1 MENKRLS
8 MLLAVVSSTVLF
20 LLVSGVGPVV
30 LWDLYLIAGLA
41 AVLAI
46 ASCVIYPQIRAAII
60 VCSAALYPYFLSHCS
75 DVLQSGSDSA
85 ALGSLAAG
93 FPCLFPP
100 QGGIVSMLL
109 VGVPGT
115 LSYALP
121 LAVLSYL
128 GASQIVNRFLDREY
142 AHSHYQ

>member
-8 MLLAVVSSTVLF
+8 ILLAVVSSTVLF

-46 ASCVIYPQIRAAII
+46 ASCVIYPRIEAAII

-75 DVLQSGSDSA
+75 DVLQGGSDSA

-93 FPCLFPP
+93 FPCLLSS
-100 QGGIVSMLL
+100 QGGIVSTLI

-121 LAVLSYL
+121 LALVSYFV
-128 GASQIVNRFLDREY
+128 ASQLVNRFLDGEH
-142 AHSHYQ
+142 AHSQYQ